1 MGNMVELILKNVKN
15 LSNREK
21 EMQLLIE
28 EQKTEIEQL
37 KNMIKIY
44 LPYMNFHDHL

>member
-1 MGNMVELILKNVKN
+1 MVELILKNVKN
-15 LSNREK
+15 LSNREM
-21 EMQLLIE
+21 EMKLLIE

-44 LPYMNFHDHL
+44 LPYMIFQDH